1 MKRNAILLTN
11 DDGIDAPGLLAMHRT
26 ITQWIRA
33 TGNAD
38 RYEITVVAPDRGRSE
53 CGHSVTTT
61 RDLTVTET
69 QTGWFAVDGTPV
81 DCVRSAMTVLCPH
94 ASVVFSGINAGANLG
109 VDLLVSGT
117 FAAAREAALHG
128 VHSMAVSH
136 YRRPDVPKTW
146 DHTGR
151 WLRPVLDSFFN
162 DIPLVGNPP
171 APGRDA
177 SRLTREDDEHQ
188 PGQLWNVNLPAIDPA
203 TEMPPVFDCEVE
215 RQPMKR
221 AGTRTGHT
229 ESDGTSQIASGSVGF
244 ASQQPIRIQSD
255 FHGRPRTSGTDVER
269 CFSGH
274 LTISRI
280 SPYPA

>member
-1 MKRNAILLTN
+1 
-11 DDGIDAPGLLAMHRT
+11 
-26 ITQWIRA
+26 
-33 TGNAD
+33 
-38 RYEITVVAPDRGRSE
+38 
-53 CGHSVTTT
+53 
-61 RDLTVTET
+61 
-69 QTGWFAVDGTPV
+69 
-81 DCVRSAMTVLCPH
+81 MTVLCPQ

-151 WLRPVLDSFFN
+151 WLKPVLDSFFN
-162 DIPLVGNPP
+162 DTSLME
-171 APGRDA
+171 DSA
-177 SRLTREDDEHQ
+177 SSEREESERAGGELDHR

-203 TEMPPVFDCEVE
+203 TQMPPVFDCEVE
-215 RQPMKR
+215 RKPMQR
-221 AGTRTGHT
+221 AGVRADQ
-229 ESDGTSQIASGSVGF
+229 DGVSQNASELVG
-244 ASQQPIRIQSD
+244 ALNRQPIRIQSD